1 MLGTAKKKPKKTKP
15 GRAPQ
20 GEKQMSNS
28 RAEKEPKKSKKTV
41 RVKEPNNQPEDMT
54 DAESKPLVKK
64 MPKAPQT
71 TDIKPESKKKS
82 KIKPKSNGKAEDKVV
97 LKEKK
102 EKKKIEPK
110 VPVDARVIDV
120 AFEEEVPQQITTKA
134 ETTEKRDERIN
145 YLTGKGMQHPVHE
158 LIQNLRNILINSGFN
173 ELENSFFL
181 ADTDVMKQHD
191 VNPNLV
197 FDKVYYL
204 AESQR
209 PVVNLSQEQIEELQR
224 LVPKIN
230 IDKLNDV
237 LNEYKDNK
245 LENYQIFQRLMADLK
260 LSNDQI
266 TKILE
271 IIPGLNESNPKLT
284 NITLRS
290 AMASSWFQTLA
301 AIMDKENLPIKVFS
315 TGIWFKR
322 GLKLNELKLSSH
334 YGASCIIM
342 DKKIMASNG
351 KVIAEEILN
360 RLGFKNLEFKD
371 SHKTQNFNITSDEIG
386 IFINGIEIGTFGLFS
401 KEVLQKYNIDIPILY
416 INFGLEHMVMVQK
429 GFDDIRELMFP
440 QFYKAWKLNDAQ
452 IAESLQF
459 IMKPKTEVGKGI
471 AKNLVKVCERYGSTA
486 SPCEFKVWD
495 GVFNSNNMPDKT
507 PKQTGETITPRLIVK
522 VFNHEKDSKLCG
534 PAYLNEIVVKDGDI
548 FGVQNNDENNEL
560 KGGQHT
566 NIRYLDAFSKL
577 VGSTIES
584 KIADKLKKKAV
595 EINIG
600 IIKEMEDINLQL
612 DGGALRYLL
621 TNNKKI
627 DVRGP
632 MFINVE
638 CKLVLPGAKNNKVKN
653 H

>member
-1 MLGTAKKKPKKTKP
+1 LTKP

-28 RAEKEPKKSKKTV
+28 RAKKEPKKSKKTV
-41 RVKEPNNQPEDMT
+41 RVKQEPNNQPEDMT
-54 DAESKPLVKK
+54 DAESKQLVKK

-71 TDIKPESKKKS
+71 TEIKPESKKKS
-82 KIKPKSNGKAEDKVV
+82 KIKPKSNGKAEDKIV

-145 YLTGKGMQHPVHE
+145 YLTG
-158 LIQNLRNILINSGFN
+158 RNILINSGFN

-495 GVFNSNNMPDKT
+495 GVFNTNNMPDKT

-548 FGVQNNDENNEL
+548 FGVQNNDDNNEL